1 MDKPIILSNLEEW
14 DFTEY
19 IDSLVQKDE
28 AVDLEFKSAKDG
40 LPNSLWDTYSSF
52 ANTHGGLIILGVK
65 ERKQQFI
72 IEGLSSDQ
80 ITQYKKD
87 FWNQVNNPECIS
99 FNLLTDNDLY
109 EADYKNKK
117 ILIIYVPRANRLQRP
132 IHRTRNPFNGHTFKR
147 NNEGDY
153 KCSDAEVRRMIAD
166 SDENH
171 PRDSRILAN
180 YSMNDIDLETLS
192 QYNGQ
197 LQYLIDK
204 HSTEITKM
212 LKSLCQEGYL
222 ISEGKGKGTQ
232 YRVKEPEAKV
242 GTSEAKVG
250 TSDAKVG
257 TSETKVGTSPKNKDR
272 LSFQEL
278 ESLIMT
284 ITQEYATIEEIATQ
298 VNRNLEYLANKII
311 PKMLEH
317 GTIIRLY
324 PGTPNHP
331 KQKYKAN
338 HQQ

>member
-1 MDKPIILSNLEEW
+1 MTAKLYIMPDFTYTLIHADYSEEGNIVIEQWIDRFRFRNPGTMLISRAQYYQGGDSVCRNKALQKMFMLIGYSEKAGSGVNKIMKGWEDANWQVPYLEEINQP
-14 DFTEY
+14 DKIELNLPMVGLLPEDA
-19 IDSLVQKDE
+19 IESLKNIFGE
-28 AVDLEFKSAKDG
+28 RI
-40 LPNSLWDTYSSF
+40 NSLEHDE
-52 ANTHGGLIILGVK
+52 LITLVSCYT
-65 ERKQQFI
+65 E
-72 IEGLSSDQ
+72 
-80 ITQYKKD
+80 KK
-87 FWNQVNNPECIS
+87 
-99 FNLLTDNDLY
+99 T
-109 EADYKNKK
+109 
-117 ILIIYVPRANRLQRP
+117 
-132 IHRTRNPFNGHTFKR
+132 T
-147 NNEGDY
+147 
-153 KCSDAEVRRMIAD
+153 
-166 SDENH
+166 
-171 PRDSRILAN
+171 
-180 YSMNDIDLETLS
+180 
-192 QYNGQ
+192 NGQ

-242 GTSEAKVG
+242 GTSEAKVGTLDAKVG